1 MKNIKHLIFVLLMIL
16 CIGLPCEFYQTYLDS
31 FNDFTHTT
39 FYCPKDI
46 EFNTMISDIYE
57 KAKEH
62 NIMIFKI
69 RTQIHTIFLSEIDI
83 YADDDSVEYLK
94 NEYNICFGTF
104 ESIVSGKTKINYHRF
119 SEIPES
125 LATEEPEFQ
134 LVGDMKNMRNFK
146 SELINTYA
154 GSFPKNDGYDSR
166 KDSRTL
172 VLTVWILAVILTC
185 FFTLY
190 ETFMLKKENFIR
202 VTLGESL
209 LVLWAKYLISDL
221 IFISATFGICSLI
234 VYEFYGII
242 FMFRYALMMFGILIA
257 ANTVVSMNILIY
269 QKNKVLSNT
278 SISEKML
285 ALNNVIR
292 CITIVLTAACMSTAL
307 SVIYECNRF
316 YQQKSF
322 YESYSD
328 YAVLRNLRTYD
339 GGDTFRYE
347 NEFYREYAG
356 NLNIFFLCQRMALS
370 SGKKA
375 ITANHNSID
384 YIKTAIPELQDYN
397 FNKDVYIIH
406 RETEEINS
414 ADMNF
419 LKPMTDCEVEE
430 LTYRK
435 NTEIIAIS
443 LDDKLTAWA
452 ENPVIVY
459 YNTDFAELYDDDM
472 LTMEVPMTYSLVKNS
487 DVIDEFMNSNNIKYS
502 CTSVMDIFEQEWI
515 KLKRTSY
522 LSCILLILLCGL
534 QVLII
539 FSIVKLE
546 YNVNAIELSIKKV
559 MGYSMDER
567 FRKQYIISFVLYVM
581 SLIIALTVS
590 HMLKAGS
597 PIFIL
602 HGVIFMYIV
611 ETAVFTLSAHNH
623 DKKNVQKILKGG
635 SV

>member
-1 MKNIKHLIFVLLMIL
+1 MKNIKRLIFILLMML
-16 CIGLPCEFYQTYLDS
+16 CIGLPCEFYQNYLDR
-31 FNDFTHTT
+31 FNDFAQTT
-39 FYCPKDI
+39 FYCPENI
-46 EFNTMISDIYE
+46 EFNTMISDISQ

-69 RTQIHTIFLSEIDI
+69 RTQIHTIFLSEIDV

-94 NEYNICFGTF
+94 NEYNICSGTF
-104 ESIVSGKTKINYHRF
+104 RSIVSGKTKINYHEF

-134 LVGDMKNMRNFK
+134 LVGDMENMRNFK

-154 GSFPKNDGYDSR
+154 GSFPKYDGYDSR

-172 VLTVWILAVILTC
+172 VLTVWILAIILTC

-190 ETFMLKKENFIR
+190 ETFSLKKENFIR
-202 VTLGESL
+202 VISGESL
-209 LVLWAKYLISDL
+209 LVLWTKYLISDL
-221 IFISATFGICSLI
+221 IFIAATFGICSLI

-242 FMFRYALMMFGILIA
+242 FMFRYALMMFCILLVL
-257 ANTVVSMNILIY
+257 NTVISMNMLVY

-278 SISEKML
+278 GISEKML

-292 CITIVLTAACMSTAL
+292 CITIVMTTACMSTAL
-307 SVIYECNRF
+307 SVIYESNRF

-322 YESYSD
+322 YENYSD
-328 YAVLRNLRTYD
+328 YVVLRNLRTYD

-347 NEFYREYAG
+347 SKFYREYVD
-356 NLNIFFLCQRMALS
+356 NLNIFFLCQRMSLS
-370 SGKKA
+370 SGKSA

-406 RETEEINS
+406 KETEEINS
-414 ADMNF
+414 IDMNF
-419 LKPMTDCEVEE
+419 LKPTIDCEVEE
-430 LTYRK
+430 LTYKK
-435 NTEIIAIS
+435 NTEIVAIS
-443 LDDKLTAWA
+443 LDDRLTAWA

-487 DVIDEFMNSNNIKYS
+487 AVIDEFMSSNNIKYS
-502 CTSVMDIFEQEWI
+502 CTNVMDIFEQEWT

-522 LSCILLILLCGL
+522 LSGILLFLLCVL
-534 QVLII
+534 QVIII

-546 YNVNAIELSIKKV
+546 YKVNAIELSIKKV
-559 MGYSMDER
+559 MGYSMAER
-567 FRKQYIISFVLYVM
+567 FRKQYIISFVLYVL
-581 SLIIALTVS
+581 SLTIALTVS
-590 HMLKAGS
+590 HILKFGS
-597 PIFIL
+597 PVFIL
-602 HGVIFMYIV
+602 YGVIFMYTM
-611 ETAVFTLSAHNH
+611 ETVIFTLSAYTH

-635 SV
+635 AI